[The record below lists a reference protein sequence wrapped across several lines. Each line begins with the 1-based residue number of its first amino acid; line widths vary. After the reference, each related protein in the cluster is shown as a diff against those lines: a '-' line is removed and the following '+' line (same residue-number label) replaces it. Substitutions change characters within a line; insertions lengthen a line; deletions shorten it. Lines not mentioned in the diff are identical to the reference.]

1 MDSIKA
7 GITRNKQ
14 PIKEISYQDIH
25 EISDLFERLSSWD
38 QPLKILDDFFSE
50 KSNPVNKKKIVKEY
64 HACSQLFH
72 VFHFE
77 FGNSIQRIEGQ
88 IEELKK
94 RKKA

>member
-1 MDSIKA
+1 MMDSIKT
-7 GITRNKQ
+7 GITKNKQ

-25 EISDLFERLSSWD
+25 EISDLLERLSSWE

-64 HACSQLFH
+64 HA
-72 VFHFE
+72 FHFE

-88 IEELKK
+88 IEESEKGVKK
-94 RKKA
+94 RTMIS